1 MEAVRVTCGSDW
13 AYVPTIGRKYEVLC
27 KLASEGL
34 AEATASGVRLKHET
48 GPLAWSVMGRPRE
61 NRPLPQVMR
70 SLSENGMDIS
80 PDERLCF
87 GKASDGEY
95 NEYADV
101 SLVRRKERGGG
112 VKLSAGRMSE
122 GDMVLCAWPRSLRL
136 IPGMAKAEGR
146 RLSVTLVDGAPRG
159 ERCFVVDEEG
169 KRLLTVSLASDGS
182 DTVKVMPPLAVDS
195 WLFSVGS
202 KAARDLNSRFE
213 VEEEDGSFL
222 ISDKK
227 TGRRYAGRLQ
237 SQSDPDRLEVERE
250 RLQWLLATSG
260 LGGVL
265 PIYALEKA

>member
-13 AYVPTIGRKYEVLC
+13 AYVPTSGRKYDVLC

-34 AEATASGVRLKHET
+34 AEATPSGVRLKHET
-48 GPLAWSVMGRPRE
+48 GPLAWSVMGRPRDS
-61 NRPLPQVMR
+61 RPLPQAMR
-70 SLSENGMDIS
+70 SLSENGMDVS

-87 GKASDGEY
+87 GKAAGGEY
-95 NEYADV
+95 NEYADMPV
-101 SLVRRKERGGG
+101 VRRKEPGGG
-112 VKLSAGRMSE
+112 IKLSAGRMSD
-122 GDMVLCAWPRSLRL
+122 GDMVLCAWPRSRRL
-136 IPGMAKAEGR
+136 IPGMAKADGR
-146 RLSVTLVDGAPRG
+146 RLSVSLVEAAPRG

-182 DTVKVMPPLAVDS
+182 DSVKVMPPLAMDS

-202 KAARDLNSRFE
+202 RAARDLDSRFD

-227 TGRRYAGRLQ
+227 TGRRYAGRFQ
-237 SQSDPDRLEVERE
+237 NGPDSERLGIEKE

-260 LGGVL
+260 LGGIL
-265 PIYALEKA
+265 PVYTLEKA